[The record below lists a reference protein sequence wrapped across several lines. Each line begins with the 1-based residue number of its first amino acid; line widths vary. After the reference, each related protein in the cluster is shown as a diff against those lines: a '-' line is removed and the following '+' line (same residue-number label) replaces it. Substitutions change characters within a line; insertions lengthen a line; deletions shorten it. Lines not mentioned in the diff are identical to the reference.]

1 MVDKLKEEQQKQL
14 DHVTRVMLRLKS
26 ESKNWFPNKTAKSE
40 CIVRMQQFCLY
51 QRCLF
56 SASDAV
62 FCALFIKI
70 IHSLQA
76 VNFSTILCFDRVRS
90 TARSMKSFRVYLRN
104 VFSQVFSDLIYNVA
118 SFTENEASRYG
129 RFLYSMWEIILKW
142 HSEKAIYDKVRL
154 IASLKRVLLHFWLD
168 IIQFDLVSNNRV

>member
-1 MVDKLKEEQQKQL
+1 MRICSVSSISYSYLPRLQSDGKKTKEKEKINLMVEKLKEEQQKQL
-14 DHVTRVMLRLKS
+14 DHVTRVMYRLKS
-26 ESKNWFPNKTAKSE
+26 ESKHWFPNKTAKSE

-76 VNFSTILCFDRVRS
+76 VNFSTILCFDRVSVELPR
-90 TARSMKSFRVYLRN
+90 MHL
-104 VFSQVFSDLIYNVA
+104 L
-118 SFTENEASRYG
+118 
-129 RFLYSMWEIILKW
+129 
-142 HSEKAIYDKVRL
+142 
-154 IASLKRVLLHFWLD
+154 VLCELPGL
-168 IIQFDLVSNNRV
+168 NA